1 MINELLLKQVAI
13 LSAIAGGALGF
24 LTIFPFINIFSVSIL
39 VICLAA
45 GVLVY
50 MKRENLIGLF
60 DMREGAILGA
70 VIGFVSFIAAAVVYV
85 PCDIILGLIPVP
97 AFKAHFVMRF
107 FFNSFGS
114 VIVMMMLIFFVAL
127 LSALMN
133 AFAGLATSYVYELLT
148 GLKKEANESF
158 DFEIK

>member
-13 LSAIAGGALGF
+13 LSAIAGGALGV
-24 LTIFPFINIFSVSIL
+24 LTIFPYINIFSVSIL

-45 GVLVY
+45 GILVY
-50 MKRENLIGLF
+50 MKRENLIGIF
-60 DMREGAILGA
+60 DMKEGAILGG
-70 VIGFVSFIAAAVVYV
+70 VIVFVSFIAAAVVYT
-85 PCDIILGLIPVP
+85 PIDIILGLIPI
-97 AFKAHFVMRF
+97 FQAHFIMRF

-114 VIVMMMLIFFVAL
+114 IIVLIMLIFFIAL

-148 GLKKEANESF
+148 GLKKESNDSV

>member
-13 LSAIAGGALGF
+13 LSAIAGAALGG
-24 LTIFPFINIFSVSIL
+24 LTILPYVNIFSLTIL

-45 GVLVY
+45 AVLVY
-50 MKRENLIGLF
+50 MKRENLIGIF
-60 DMREGAILGA
+60 NMQEGAILGA
-70 VIGFVSFIAAAVVYV
+70 VIGFVSFIAAAIVYV

-97 AFKAHFVMRF
+97 AFKAHFIMRF

-114 VIVMMMLIFFVAL
+114 FIVMLMLIFFLAL
-127 LSALMN
+127 LSSLMN
-133 AFAGLATSYVYELLT
+133 AFAGLATSYVYEILT
-148 GLKKEANESF
+148 GLKKDSNESV

>member
-13 LSAIAGGALGF
+13 LSAIAGGALGV
-24 LTIFPFINIFSVSIL
+24 LTIFPYINIFSVFIL

-45 GVLVY
+45 GILVY
-50 MKRENLIGLF
+50 MKRENLIGIF
-60 DMREGAILGA
+60 DMKEGAILGG
-70 VIGFVSFIAAAVVYV
+70 VIGFVSFIAAAVVYI
-85 PCDIILGLIPVP
+85 PIDIILGLIPI
-97 AFKAHFVMRF
+97 FKAHFIMRF

-114 VIVMMMLIFFVAL
+114 IIVLIMLIFFIAL

-148 GLKKEANESF
+148 GLKKESNDSV